1 MIRLS
6 SHVHWDI
13 VISFKQRAAGP
24 EVLSLREWSLSVGTD
39 RGANRDGKHR
49 PPVEAGVLR
58 TIGKL
63 QETCGWLYGK
73 NSG

>member
-1 MIRLS
+1 MQLDQKFCPAR
-6 SHVHWDI
+6 V
-13 VISFKQRAAGP
+13 VFVP
-24 EVLSLREWSLSVGTD
+24 VGTD

-58 TIGKL
+58 KIGKL